1 MNTTPVRDSRTLS
14 TQAVYSIGGCLYRY
28 LCTQGTDTHPQYFFE
43 PLPAQ
48 RRTAVQKLN
57 RQSLI
62 VRCSV
67 VEGQTAPPR
76 TKNQWTQL
84 SLF

>member
-1 MNTTPVRDSRTLS
+1 MNVTPVRDSRTLS
-14 TQAVYSIGGCLYRY
+14 TQAVYSIDGCLFRY
-28 LCTQGTDTHPQYFFE
+28 LCTEGTDTHPQYFFE

-48 RRTAVQKLN
+48 RKTAVQKLN
-57 RQSLI
+57 RHTL
-62 VRCSV
+62 VRCAV

-76 TKNQWTQL
+76 TKKQWTQL